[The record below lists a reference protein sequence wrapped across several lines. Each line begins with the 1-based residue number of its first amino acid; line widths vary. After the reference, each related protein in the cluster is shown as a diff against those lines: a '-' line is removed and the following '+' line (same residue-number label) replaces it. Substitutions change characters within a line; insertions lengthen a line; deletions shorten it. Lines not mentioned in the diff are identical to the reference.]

1 MARTNPFEAST
12 FRGVNMDLLKG
23 VKRGGYRAGTIGVS
37 DFQGKVLNYQR
48 RGFDPLK
55 AGAGVST
62 MTARPTV
69 KTVLKPSSYDL
80 YAKSPESALYSNF
93 YRQRK

>member
-1 MARTNPFEAST
+1 MATRNPYEAST
-12 FRGVNMDLLKG
+12 FRGANMDLLEG

-37 DFQGKVLNYQR
+37 DFQGKVLNYNR

-55 AGAGVST
+55 AGAGVSV
-62 MTARPTV
+62 MTSRPTV
-69 KTVLKPSSYDL
+69 KNILKPSSYNL

-93 YRQRK
+93 YRKRG